1 MPKKVINISPV
12 NITNELK
19 SLTPIVKI
27 LKIRM
32 AAKPDIK
39 MMMLHIAYLVSD
51 LLKAEIDQ
59 NNAIS
64 K

>member
-1 MPKKVINISPV
+1 MPMNVINISPTI
-12 NITNELK
+12 NTNELK

-32 AAKPDIK
+32 VAKPVIK

>member
-1 MPKKVINISPV
+1 MPNIVINISAI
-12 NITNELK
+12 NITKELK

-27 LKIRM
+27 LVIRM
-32 AAKPDIK
+32 AAKPVIK

>member
-1 MPKKVINISPV
+1 MPMNVINISPT

-27 LKIRM
+27 LEIRM
-32 AAKPDIK
+32 AAKPVIK